1 MRQRMTTSQRKRA
14 TSKHKQ
20 TDWSFRCDCILMEV
34 ILNGRRS
41 LTSRHLTSRSSPDLV
56 PAGSTLLCRGSRL
69 GFGRL
74 AEFNSLLTS
83 AVARTISYEPPQY
96 FTFSGPYY
104 SMRRQGSYIPIGLL
118 SAASNTQL
126 DSPLQRS
133 MQNGHRPSKTTSA
146 RPSTSANTTRSTRIR
161 TR

>member
-34 ILNGRRS
+34 LLNGRRS

-56 PAGSTLLCRGSRL
+56 PAGSTLFSAARDWVSAKLPLETHFRL
-69 GFGRL
+69 QL
-74 AEFNSLLTS
+74 
-83 AVARTISYEPPQY
+83 VARTTSSEPPHRLIV
-96 FTFSGPYY
+96 SGPYQ
-104 SMRRQGSYIPIGLL
+104 SMRRRDSYIPIGSL
-118 SAASNTQL
+118 SAASNTPI
-126 DSPLQRS
+126 DSLLQSS
-133 MQNGHRPSKTTSA
+133 MQHGHRPAKTTPA